1 MICQSFDVFAIF
13 DDIFSLGDPNV
24 SNMLHQV
31 APFHHPKERVGRH
44 LSTKLNPN
52 RFGPRERAAAIGCP
66 RYDSIEPLRG
76 WTSFRETWSIYTVY
90 IQVVG

>member
-1 MICQSFDVFAIF
+1 
-13 DDIFSLGDPNV
+13 
-24 SNMLHQV
+24 MLHQV

-76 WTSFRETWSIYTVY
+76 GLHLERLGVIIQYIYSSW
-90 IQVVG
+90 VVHI